1 MKLPHKHYKD
11 DDKIDFLLEENMAEN
26 ISRAFKHLGDPKR
39 LQIFW
44 ILCHR
49 KECVINIAAIMDM
62 SSPAVSHH
70 LRILKLAGLISA
82 KREGK
87 EMFYKADDNKVSE
100 FLYKIIFESKNLKDL

>member
-11 DDKIDFLLEENMAEN
+11 DDKIDFLLEEEISDN
-26 ISRAFKHLGDPKR
+26 ISKAFKQLGDPKR

-44 ILCHR
+44 LLCHR
-49 KECVINIAAIMDM
+49 KECVINIATIMDM

-70 LRILKLAGLISA
+70 LKILKISGLIKS

-87 EMFYKADDNKVSE
+87 EMFYEADKNKLSE
-100 FLYKIIFESKNLKDL
+100 FLYNVILKGKNL

>member
-1 MKLPHKHYKD
+1 MKLPHKHYEN
-11 DDKIDFLLEENMAEN
+11 DDKIDFLLEENKADD
-26 ISRAFKHLGDPKR
+26 ISKAFKQLGDPKR

-44 ILCHR
+44 LLCHR

-70 LRILKLAGLISA
+70 LKILKNAGLITSN
-82 KREGK
+82 REGK

-100 FLYKIIFESKNLKDL
+100 FMYNIILKSKNL

>member
-11 DDKIDFLLEENMAEN
+11 DDKIDFLLEEEMSDN
-26 ISRAFKHLGDPKR
+26 ISKAFKQLGDPKR

-44 ILCHR
+44 LLCHR
-49 KECVINIAAIMDM
+49 KECVLNIAAIMNM

-70 LRILKLAGLISA
+70 LKILKISGLIKS

-87 EMFYKADDNKVSE
+87 EMFYEADENKLSE
-100 FLYKIIFESKNLKDL
+100 FLYNAILKGKNL

>member
-11 DDKIDFLLEENMAEN
+11 DDKIDFLLEEEISDN
-26 ISRAFKHLGDPKR
+26 ISKAFKQLGDPKR

-44 ILCHR
+44 LLCHR
-49 KECVINIAAIMDM
+49 KECVLNIAAIMDM

-70 LRILKLAGLISA
+70 LKILKISGLIKS

-87 EMFYKADDNKVSE
+87 GMFYEADENKLSE
-100 FLYKIIFESKNLKDL
+100 FLYNVILKGKNL

>member
-11 DDKIDFLLEENMAEN
+11 DDKIDFLLEEEMSDN
-26 ISRAFKHLGDPKR
+26 ISKAFKQLGDPKR

-44 ILCHR
+44 LLCHR

-70 LRILKLAGLISA
+70 LKILKISRLIKS

-87 EMFYKADDNKVSE
+87 EMFYEADENKLTE
-100 FLYKIIFESKNLKDL
+100 FLYNIILKGKNL

>member
-11 DDKIDFLLEENMAEN
+11 DDKIDFLLEEEMSDN
-26 ISRAFKHLGDPKR
+26 ISKAFKQLGDPKR

-44 ILCHR
+44 LLCHR

-70 LRILKLAGLISA
+70 LKILKISRLIKS

-87 EMFYKADDNKVSE
+87 EMFYEADENKLSE
-100 FLYKIIFESKNLKDL
+100 FLYNVILKGKNL

>member
-11 DDKIDFLLEENMAEN
+11 DDKIDFLLEEEMSDT
-26 ISRAFKHLGDPKR
+26 ISKAFKQLGDPKR

-44 ILCHR
+44 LLCHR

-70 LRILKLAGLISA
+70 LKILKISRLIKS

-87 EMFYKADDNKVSE
+87 EMFYEADENKLSE
-100 FLYKIIFESKNLKDL
+100 FLYNVILKGKNL